1 MYDLIKNNQ
10 RKSWLVFIGMG
21 LLLISLGG
29 ILGYVFMPYDYQGV
43 ITGVFIAII
52 IWVIQTF
59 IAFLGGDKII
69 LNMANAKAISYD
81 DDRELYNIVEE
92 LSIASGL
99 PMPKVYVIETP
110 AMNAFATGMNPKKS
124 IVAITTGLRERLTR
138 QEIQAVMAHEMS
150 HIYNRDVRF
159 MTFASIMLGTIVIIS
174 EIALRSMVWGGGS
187 SSRSSGSS
195 SGGKGGGGGI
205 AQILVLVVVVA
216 LAILAPI
223 LARMFYFSLSRKR
236 EYLADATSV
245 NFTRDPVSLANALE
259 KISGDNV
266 VFDPGKM
273 TAAMYINK
281 PRIKEHKEN
290 LTSTH
295 PPIQKRIAILRAM
308 SMGTDYNTY
317 TKVYASIMGKDDLP
331 KSKK

>member
-1 MYDLIKNNQ
+1 
-10 RKSWLVFIGMG
+10 
-21 LLLISLGG
+21 
-29 ILGYVFMPYDYQGV
+29 
-43 ITGVFIAII
+43 
-52 IWVIQTF
+52 
-59 IAFLGGDKII
+59 
-69 LNMANAKAISYD
+69 MANAKAISYD

-266 VFDPGKM
+266 VFDPGK
-273 TAAMYINK
+273 
-281 PRIKEHKEN
+281 
-290 LTSTH
+290 
-295 PPIQKRIAILRAM
+295 
-308 SMGTDYNTY
+308 
-317 TKVYASIMGKDDLP
+317 
-331 KSKK
+331 